1 MPDNCNQDSH
11 LGLRDLLK
19 RLVASQ
25 EKCTGQR
32 VVLRFHPDEMDSLL
46 KSVRTHIAG
55 SVREK
60 ALRDRC
66 EMLQARLDAYEAQW
80 DARMDEDDE
89 EDERDVIHARRG
101 RV

>member
-1 MPDNCNQDSH
+1 M
-11 LGLRDLLK
+11 GLRDLLK
-19 RLVASQ
+19 RLLASQ
-25 EKCTGQR
+25 GKCTGQR

-55 SVREK
+55 NVREK

-66 EMLQARLDAYEAQW
+66 EMLQARLDSWEAQW
-80 DARMDEDDE
+80 DAQMDDEEE
-89 EDERDVIHARRG
+89 EDERDAIRARRG